1 MACLGFAVVPAVGAA
16 VFPCQA
22 AAPSCCLSPPA
33 VSAGASPFVGRRVVA
48 PTVLPPVTL
57 AVATRRRS
65 CSPEVVLS
73 ASPAG
78 NDQSP
83 SPAEIPAAEA
93 ARGGIVSARHAGVNG
108 GGAGGSGAGG
118 RPWRQWA
125 VATATAFA
133 LLVSPGAARAARRS
147 VKTKEAPA
155 PAAAEAVRYD
165 GKKQLDERERAVSL
179 VITGGAFAG
188 LFGWAYMSNRQ
199 DDREESVRVRVRWG
213 HLRHLGNGRKEV
225 QCGLWWAP
233 RAPVW
238 RDRKGLVAFGS
249 AVLDRVPCHVFLLV
263 PLVLC

>member
-1 MACLGFAVVPAVGAA
+1 MACLGFTVVPAVGTAG
-16 VFPCQA
+16 FPSLP
-22 AAPSCCLSPPA
+22 AAPSCCPSPTALS
-33 VSAGASPFVGRRVVA
+33 VGASPFVGRRGVA
-48 PTVLPPVTL
+48 PAVLPPVNHS
-57 AVATRRRS
+57 VATGRRS
-65 CSPEVVLS
+65 CSPAVVLS

-83 SPAEIPAAEA
+83 PPAEIPAAAA
-93 ARGGIVSARHAGVNG
+93 ARGSIVPARRAGTDF
-108 GGAGGSGAGG
+108 GGAGGSGTGG

-125 VATATAFA
+125 AATATALA

-199 DDREESVRVRVRWG
+199 DDREESVRVRVR
-213 HLRHLGNGRKEV
+213 LGGSRYRWSEREEV
-225 QCGLWWAP
+225 
-233 RAPVW
+233 
-238 RDRKGLVAFGS
+238 
-249 AVLDRVPCHVFLLV
+249 
-263 PLVLC
+263 